1 MTNQSEAINEKDL
14 IVRKDGLIYKKHA
27 RVPFTGIGEY
37 LINDGYN
44 GQLMGYNFKDG
55 KREDLV
61 EGFHETNKENVY
73 EALKFLNSLYVYAP
87 FCEFHGL
94 PLLPNDMYNP
104 HPLEDCPTKLTSN
117 KEFMLEASERVY
129 TALDYASDELK
140 QDKELILA
148 ALRQDPFYFEKIPE
162 ELKTDKKLFYDTAK
176 ESFLS
181 LLEGDEDT
189 QCEGFSHYWMKD
201 YHYKSAFA
209 VFCNDED
216 VADAMFEAIS
226 HRPWCYFDF
235 LEFLGPML
243 NKDKKFMHSIYREM
257 GTYIST
263 EHKGSMDCLDFE
275 HRTLELSDEAIE
287 GHLSG
292 IKEYMGEFQKEIE
305 QLTEQ
310 ESKLF
315 EKTLKDLPDK
325 PFKNLYGKNWA
336 LEKRATAWKII
347 KKKKI

>member
-1 MTNQSEAINEKDL
+1 MINQRGPINEKYL
-14 IVRKDGLIYKKHA
+14 IVGKDRLIRKKHA
-27 RVPFTGIGEY
+27 RVPFTGSGEVFLEY
-37 LINDGYN
+37 GTWQVNC
-44 GQLMGYNFKDG
+44 KDG
-55 KREDLV
+55 KIEDLV
-61 EGFHETNKENVY
+61 EGFHETNKENVC
-73 EALKFLNSLYVYAP
+73 EALKLLDALYAYWDTLN
-87 FCEFHGL
+87 EGE
-94 PLLPNDMYNP
+94 
-104 HPLEDCPTKLTSN
+104 HPLKNCSKKLTSN
-117 KEFMLEASERVY
+117 KEFMLEAIKIDVDNLE
-129 TALDYASDELK
+129 YASNALK
-140 QDKELILA
+140 QDKEVLLA
-148 ALRQDPFYFEKIPE
+148 AVTHDPFYFEKIPE

-226 HRPWCYFDF
+226 DLPWSYFYF

-243 NKDKKFMHSIYREM
+243 NKDKNFLHSIYRQM

-292 IKEYMGEFQKEIE
+292 I
-305 QLTEQ
+305 TE
-310 ESKLF
+310 
-315 EKTLKDLPDK
+315 
-325 PFKNLYGKNWA
+325 
-336 LEKRATAWKII
+336 
-347 KKKKI
+347 

>member
-1 MTNQSEAINEKDL
+1 MTKKPETINEKDL

-37 LINDGYN
+37 LINNGYN

-73 EALKFLNSLYVYAP
+73 EALKLLDALYVYWDTLN
-87 FCEFHGL
+87 EGE
-94 PLLPNDMYNP
+94 
-104 HPLEDCPTKLTSN
+104 HPLKNCSTKLTSN
-117 KEFMLEASERVY
+117 KEFMLEAIKIDVDNLE
-129 TALDYASDELK
+129 YASDALK
-140 QDKELILA
+140 QDKELLLA
-148 ALRQDPFYFEKIPE
+148 AITHDPFYFEKIPE

-176 ESFLS
+176 ESFMLIGIP
-181 LLEGDEDT
+181 LTKEDY
-189 QCEGFSHYWMKD
+189 Q
-201 YHYKSAFA
+201 YKSEFA
-209 VFCNDED
+209 AFCNDED

-243 NKDKKFMHSIYREM
+243 NADKKFMHSIYRQM

-292 IKEYMGEFQKEIE
+292 ITEAIRELKPERELEEKLTRYKKEQKEKG
-305 QLTEQ
+305 Q
-310 ESKLF
+310 ERRKRIDTQAEEFKSNQDELF
-315 EKTLKDLPDK
+315 
-325 PFKNLYGKNWA
+325 
-336 LEKRATAWKII
+336 
-347 KKKKI
+347 

>member
-1 MTNQSEAINEKDL
+1 MNPMIIKETINEKDL
-14 IVRKDGLIYKKHA
+14 IVRKDRLFYKKHA
-27 RVPFTGIGEY
+27 KKPFTGIGEY
-37 LINDGYN
+37 FHQHV
-44 GQLMGYNFKDG
+44 GQLIGHNFKDG
-55 KREDLV
+55 KIEDLV
-61 EGFHETNKENVY
+61 EGFHETNKENVC
-73 EALKFLNSLYVYAP
+73 EALKLLDALYVYWDTLNRG
-87 FCEFHGL
+87 E
-94 PLLPNDMYNP
+94 
-104 HPLEDCPTKLTSN
+104 HPLKNCSEKFTSN
-117 KEFMLEASERVY
+117 KEFMLEAIKRDVDNLE
-129 TALDYASDELK
+129 YASDALK
-140 QDKELILA
+140 QDKELLLA
-148 ALRQDPFYFEKIPE
+148 AITHDPFYFEKIPE

-226 HRPWCYFDF
+226 DLPWSYFYF

-243 NKDKKFMHSIYREM
+243 NKDKNFLHSIYRQM

-263 EHKGSMDCLDFE
+263 EHKGSMDCLDFK

-292 IKEYMGEFQKEIE
+292 ITEVIRELKPERELEEKLTRYKKEQKEKG
-305 QLTEQ
+305 Q
-310 ESKLF
+310 ERRKRIDTQA
-315 EKTLKDLPDK
+315 EE
-325 PFKNLYGKNWA
+325 FKNNQDELF
-336 LEKRATAWKII
+336 
-347 KKKKI
+347 